1 MYVLPQAGILAN
13 KLLEQWLSARGYYQC
28 QHTPGLWRHKWRA
41 ITFCLVVV
49 NFGIKVTDMANF
61 HHLKTSLKDYYE
73 VAIDWTGLLFCG
85 VKLTWDYKRYHANC
99 SMPGYVDKVPASH
112 ANGTPT
118 CTISCGSYPT
128 WRQGPAGRYQHH
140 FPTCDHRV
148 ETSPG
153 HCWHPSLLPTRS
165 QSHALGR
172 PQCHC
177 STTIQWHTSHGR
189 CMSPTT

>member
-1 MYVLPQAGILAN
+1 MHLRLDMIPEEIILAYNLHDIVNPDGWVYIEIRKGMYVLPQAGILAN

-112 ANGTPT
+112 ANGTPR
-118 CTISCGSYPT
+118 CTLVTLRLLSNMAPSSSKLIS
-128 WRQGPAGRYQHH
+128 
-140 FPTCDHRV
+140 
-148 ETSPG
+148 TSLP
-153 HCWHPSLLPTRS
+153 HCHQRS
-165 QSHALGR
+165 
-172 PQCHC
+172 
-177 STTIQWHTSHGR
+177 
-189 CMSPTT
+189 